1 MKELF
6 VQCSRL
12 SVVDSGQGGAGNLL
26 HPQVVQLVALGF
38 EVLHHIPQAF
48 SAGKLADHHGHELR
62 PAIERPKLMP
72 DVMLAGNGFKF
83 MSLEKTDNLIQ
94 HCVTMGHGS
103 DLLVIVMVLANT

>member
-1 MKELF
+1 
-6 VQCSRL
+6 
-12 SVVDSGQGGAGNLL
+12 
-26 HPQVVQLVALGF
+26 
-38 EVLHHIPQAF
+38 
-48 SAGKLADHHGHELR
+48 
-62 PAIERPKLMP
+62 MP